1 MSEKKGSKKA
11 ANSTPVVEPVIT
23 PETPQLETTQGI
35 EAVTQPPVAE
45 PVSEELPHAEPS
57 EGSDVTESH
66 EYTITEQ
73 DLENNPELQEQGF
86 EVGEKIILGEV
97 ATPEEIILDFL
108 GEKEG
113 FVEINDI
120 LEEIVANPEDRA
132 ECKAVRITLM
142 NMEAEGK
149 IEVANKAHLS
159 LDMPF
164 YKGDDPKTRYHNL
177 KTQPLFA
184 RLKSA

>member
-1 MSEKKGSKKA
+1 MTRKKTTP
-11 ANSTPVVEPVIT
+11 STPVVEPVIT

-35 EAVTQPPVAE
+35 EAVTQPPAAA
-45 PVSEELPHAEPS
+45 PVSEELPYAEPS
-57 EGSDVTESH
+57 EGSDVAEGEIEHTVTE
-66 EYTITEQ
+66 E
-73 DLENNPELQEQGF
+73 DLQRNPELQGEV

-97 ATPEEIILDFL
+97 VTPEEIILYFL

-132 ECKAVRITLM
+132 ECKAVRILLM
-142 NMEAEGK
+142 NLEVEGK
-149 IEVANKAHLS
+149 IEVEGRSHLL
-159 LDMPF
+159 LDTA
-164 YKGDDPKTRYHNL
+164 YYSGNDPKTKYYNL